1 MNLTCKPLINGIMAY
16 WTPVEDASHYNIKLY
31 INNQLISTKVN
42 ERTELYCTF
51 TGLAPIDG
59 VTSSIINSSVRS
71 LHNTVTVGG
80 GYSRGPQHSGFD
92 YYVEVE
98 AERRNGQ
105 IIEKTEMKICK
116 VREL

>member
-1 MNLTCKPLINGIMAY
+1 MNLICKPLINGIMAY

-31 INNQLISTKVN
+31 INNQLISTRVN

-59 VTSSIINSSVRS
+59 ITSSIIQSSARS
-71 LHNTVTVGG
+71 LQHVVGG

-98 AERRNGQ
+98 AENRNGQ
-105 IIEKTEMKICK
+105 IIEKTEIQKCK

>member
-1 MNLTCKPLINGIMAY
+1 MNLICKPLINGIMAY

-31 INNQLISTKVN
+31 INNQLISTRVN

-59 VTSSIINSSVRS
+59 VTSSIIQSSARS
-71 LHNTVTVGG
+71 LQHVVGG

-98 AERRNGQ
+98 AENRNGQ
-105 IIEKTEMKICK
+105 IIEKTEIQKCK

>member
-16 WTPVEDASHYNIKLY
+16 WTPVEDAAHYNIKLY
-31 INNQLISTKVN
+31 INDQLISTRVN

-51 TGLAPIDG
+51 KGLAPIDG
-59 VTSSIINSSVRS
+59 VTSSIIQSSARS
-71 LHNTVTVGG
+71 LVNIVGG
-80 GYSRGPQHSGFD
+80 GYSSGPQHSGFD

-98 AERRNGQ
+98 AENRNGQ
-105 IIEKTEMKICK
+105 IIAKTEIQKCK

>member
-16 WTPVEDASHYNIKLY
+16 WTPVEDAAHYNIKLY
-31 INNQLISTKVN
+31 INDQLISIRVN

-59 VTSSIINSSVRS
+59 LTSSIIQSSVRS
-71 LHNTVTVGG
+71 IRNTVGG
-80 GYSRGPQHSGFD
+80 HSSGPHHSGVN

-98 AERRNGQ
+98 AEHRNGQ
-105 IIEKTEMKICK
+105 IIEKSEIQKCK

>member
-1 MNLTCKPLINGIMAY
+1 MNLICKPLINGIMAY
-16 WTPVEDASHYNIKLY
+16 WTPVEEASHYNIKLY
-31 INNQLISTKVN
+31 INNQLISTRVN

-59 VTSSIINSSVRS
+59 VTSSIIQSSARS
-71 LHNTVTVGG
+71 IRNTVGG
-80 GYSRGPQHSGFD
+80 YSSGPQHSGFD

-98 AERRNGQ
+98 AEHRNGQ
-105 IIEKTEMKICK
+105 IIEKTIKQKCK

>member
-1 MNLTCKPLINGIMAY
+1 MNLICKPLINGIMAY
-16 WTPVEDASHYNIKLY
+16 WTLVEDASHYNVKLY
-31 INNQLISTKVN
+31 INNQLISTRVN

-59 VTSSIINSSVRS
+59 VTSSIIQSSARS
-71 LHNTVTVGG
+71 LQHIAGG

-98 AERRNGQ
+98 AENRTGEIIVKTQ
-105 IIEKTEMKICK
+105 IQKCN

>member
-1 MNLTCKPLINGIMAY
+1 MNLICKPLINGIMAY
-16 WTPVEDASHYNIKLY
+16 WTPVKEASHYN
-31 INNQLISTKVN
+31 INNQLISTRVN

-51 TGLAPIDG
+51 TELAPIDG
-59 VTSSIINSSVRS
+59 VTSSIIQSSVRS
-71 LHNTVTVGG
+71 LEHVVGG

-98 AERRNGQ
+98 AEHRNGQ
-105 IIEKTEMKICK
+105 IIEKTEKQKCK

>member
-31 INNQLISTKVN
+31 INDQLISTRVN

-59 VTSSIINSSVRS
+59 VTSSIIQSSARS
-71 LHNTVTVGG
+71 LVNIVGG
-80 GYSRGPQHSGFD
+80 GYSSGPKHSGFD

-98 AERRNGQ
+98 AENRNGE
-105 IIEKTEMKICK
+105 IIEKTEIQKCK

>member
-1 MNLTCKPLINGIMAY
+1 MNLICKPLINGIMAY
-16 WTPVEDASHYNIKLY
+16 WTPVEDASHYNVKLY
-31 INNQLISTKVN
+31 INNQLISTRVN

-59 VTSSIINSSVRS
+59 VTSSIIQSSARS
-71 LHNTVTVGG
+71 LQHIAGG
-80 GYSRGPQHSGFD
+80 GYSRVPQHSGFD

-98 AERRNGQ
+98 AEHRNGQ
-105 IIEKTEMKICK
+105 IIEKTEIQKCK

>member
-1 MNLTCKPLINGIMAY
+1 MNLICKPLINGIMAY
-16 WTPVEDASHYNIKLY
+16 WTPVEDAAHYNIKLY
-31 INNQLISTKVN
+31 INNQLISTRVN

-59 VTSSIINSSVRS
+59 VTSSIIQSSARS
-71 LHNTVTVGG
+71 IRHTVGG
-80 GYSRGPQHSGFD
+80 YSSGPRHSGFD

-98 AERRNGQ
+98 AEHRNGQ
-105 IIEKTEMKICK
+105 IIEKSEIQKCN

>member
-16 WTPVEDASHYNIKLY
+16 WTPVEDAAHYNIKLY
-31 INNQLISTKVN
+31 INDQLISIRVN

-59 VTSSIINSSVRS
+59 LTSSIIQSSARS
-71 LHNTVTVGG
+71 LQHIVGG
-80 GYSRGPQHSGFD
+80 GYSSGPRHSGFD

-98 AERRNGQ
+98 AEHRNGQ
-105 IIEKTEMKICK
+105 IIEKTEMQKCK

>member
-1 MNLTCKPLINGIMAY
+1 MNLICKPLINGIMAY

-31 INNQLISTKVN
+31 INNLLISTRVN

-59 VTSSIINSSVRS
+59 MTSSIIQSSVKS
-71 LHNTVTVGG
+71 LQHIAGG
-80 GYSRGPQHSGFD
+80 GYSRAGQHSGFD

-98 AERRNGQ
+98 AENRNGQ
-105 IIEKTEMKICK
+105 IIEKTNIQKCK

>member
-1 MNLTCKPLINGIMAY
+1 MNLICKPLINGIMAY

-31 INNQLISTKVN
+31 INNQLISTRVN

-59 VTSSIINSSVRS
+59 VTSSIIQSSARS
-71 LHNTVTVGG
+71 IRNTVGG
-80 GYSRGPQHSGFD
+80 HYSGPRHSGFD

-98 AERRNGQ
+98 AEHRNGQ
-105 IIEKTEMKICK
+105 IIEKTEIQKCN

>member
-1 MNLTCKPLINGIMAY
+1 MNLICKPLINGIMAY

-31 INNQLISTKVN
+31 INDQLISTRVN

-51 TGLAPIDG
+51 TGLAAIDG
-59 VTSSIINSSVRS
+59 VTSSIIQSSARS
-71 LHNTVTVGG
+71 LVNIVGG
-80 GYSRGPQHSGFD
+80 GYSGGPQHSGFD

-98 AERRNGQ
+98 AENRNGE
-105 IIEKTEMKICK
+105 IIEKTEIQKCK